1 MHVIWIEVGKAIL
14 ENTAINADKSREKML
29 QIAKDMAY
37 LGIGTQRIQA
47 TMGFLGSFSSEGF
60 FSLK

>member
-14 ENTAINADKSREKML
+14 ESTAIHADKSREKML

-37 LGIGTQRIQA
+37 LGIGA
-47 TMGFLGSFSSEGF
+47 
-60 FSLK
+60 